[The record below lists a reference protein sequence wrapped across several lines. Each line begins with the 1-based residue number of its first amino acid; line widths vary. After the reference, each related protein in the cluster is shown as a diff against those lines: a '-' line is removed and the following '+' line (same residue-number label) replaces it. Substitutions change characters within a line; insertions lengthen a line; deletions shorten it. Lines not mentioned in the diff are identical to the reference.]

1 MRKDLGIYIHI
12 PFCLSK
18 CGYCDFNSYSGMEG
32 IINEYVEAIKKE
44 ISLIRYQP
52 FGKLRAGSSAFSL
65 QPYEVISIFFGGGTP
80 TVLESGQLIE
90 ILESCKESF
99 NLKSDLPLV
108 PSLRRRGRGRSHNAE
123 ITIEANPET
132 FTADKLRELRKGGF
146 NRISIGVQSF
156 NDRFLKKLG
165 RIHDSKKAYQGILSA
180 RDAGFE
186 NISIDLMFGIPDETL
201 SDWESDIKAAIELK
215 PEHISTYNLTIER
228 GTQFWSETQA
238 KACGYRLPDEDKQL
252 EMYEKGIELLIKSGY
267 EHYEISNFAKACSE
281 RSESNGKKC
290 MHNQIYWQNEEYLGI
305 GAGAYSY
312 INGERRWNIKSPV
325 EYMKRV
331 EIASALPRN
340 DIHSAFSLQPLI
352 EGSEKLD
359 GNKVMGET
367 VMMGLRMLEG
377 INLQNFKKRFG
388 VEIQSTFSDVISRLL
403 SNNLI
408 IFDNGN
414 LKLTH
419 KGLLF
424 YNDVSAEFL
433 S

>member
-1 MRKDLGIYIHI
+1 
-12 PFCLSK
+12 
-18 CGYCDFNSYSGMEG
+18 MEG
-32 IINEYVEAIKKE
+32 IINDYAEAIKKE
-44 ISLIRYQP
+44 
-52 FGKLRAGSSAFSL
+52 FSL
-65 QPYEVISIFFGGGTP
+65 YSPELKDYGIISIFFGGGTP

-90 ILESCKESF
+90 ILESCRGLF
-99 NLKSDLPLV
+99 NLTAD
-108 PSLRRRGRGRSHNAE
+108 AE

-156 NDRFLKKLG
+156 NDRLLKRLG

-180 RDAGFE
+180 RDAGVE

-201 SDWESDIKAAIELK
+201 SDWESDIKTAIELK
-215 PEHISTYNLTIER
+215 PEHISTYNLTIEK

-252 EMYEKGIELLIKSGY
+252 EMYEKCIGLLIKSGY
-267 EHYEISNFAKACSE
+267 EHYEISNFAKK
-281 RSESNGKKC
+281 GKKC
-290 MHNQIYWQNEEYLGI
+290 LHNQIYWRNEEYLGI

-312 INGERRWNIKSPV
+312 INGERRWNVKSPM
-325 EYMKRV
+325 EYIKRI

-340 DIHSAFSLQPLI
+340 DIPSAFSYQTLVA
-352 EGSEKLD
+352 GSERLEMK
-359 GNKVMGET
+359 GVMGET
-367 VMMGLRMLEG
+367 IMMGLRMLEG